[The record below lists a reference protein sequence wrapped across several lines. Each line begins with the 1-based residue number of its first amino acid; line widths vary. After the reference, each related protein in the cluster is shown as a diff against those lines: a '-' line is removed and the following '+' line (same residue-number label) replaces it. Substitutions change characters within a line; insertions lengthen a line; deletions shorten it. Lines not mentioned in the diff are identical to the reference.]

1 MVIKNG
7 GLAKPPV
14 TLNVEP
20 LPDLSSTSA
29 PKKVRIRHHSKL
41 TLSYMVLSH
50 STITALGIAVQ
61 VFQVCDSDSAGVV
74 KMNILHCSLGDL
86 CSARRL
92 NSCCSTGAAQPPML
106 DSRGCTWQR
115 LMCESVKCG
124 VLFFTF
130 SQSNPGGKLAVI
142 ECSAHLRYLKTSP
155 PPPPKTNKNNNKR
168 GAPEMR
174 NVLLLQVLLLFFLFS
189 QLFAFIPY
197 KIREFSSSG
206 HQSSPTDEAR
216 RALAFVI

>member
-14 TLNVEP
+14 TLNVDFQI
-20 LPDLSSTSA
+20 LALQVR
-29 PKKVRIRHHSKL
+29 KKKKKSENPASFQVNSFL
-41 TLSYMVLSH
+41 YGVLSH
-50 STITALGIAVQ
+50 SAITALGMAMQ

-74 KMNILHCSLGDL
+74 KMNILHCSLRDL

-92 NSCCSTGAAQPPML
+92 NSCCSTGAAQPPVL

-142 ECSAHLRYLKTSP
+142 ECLAHLGDLKTSP
-155 PPPPKTNKNNNKR
+155 PPQQAR
-168 GAPEMR
+168 GFR
-174 NVLLLQVLLLFFLFS
+174 
-189 QLFAFIPY
+189 
-197 KIREFSSSG
+197 
-206 HQSSPTDEAR
+206 DE
-216 RALAFVI
+216 V